1 MQYNVNLNAV
11 SALLSVLKC
20 YGHSD
25 LPKDCRA
32 LLKTPRS
39 STIVQISNGDD
50 YHFGL
55 EQAVLKIID
64 ERLDKGLDI
73 SAVNLLVN
81 IDGLSLSRSTNS
93 SLWPIL
99 CSSPGI
105 NRVYIVGAFFGKCKT
120 ENANEFLQLFVDE
133 LTSLI
138 QNGIH
143 LDKEEKS
150 AVRLYALICDA
161 PAKEFV
167 LRVKGHSGY
176 NSCTKC
182 KIEGEFIDNC
192 VCFSSTNNN
201 RQRTD
206 QEYLNHTDEDYH
218 RGDIVLCN
226 IPYFRTGYQ
235 CTSGLHAFVVFR
247 CHKKI
252 NCHVDKRT
260 FRCQTT
266 YQ

>member
-1 MQYNVNLNAV
+1 M
-11 SALLSVLKC
+11 
-20 YGHSD
+20 
-25 LPKDCRA
+25 
-32 LLKTPRS
+32 
-39 STIVQISNGDD
+39 
-50 YHFGL
+50 
-55 EQAVLKIID
+55 
-64 ERLDKGLDI
+64 
-73 SAVNLLVN
+73 
-81 IDGLSLSRSTNS
+81 
-93 SLWPIL
+93 
-99 CSSPGI
+99 
-105 NRVYIVGAFFGKCKT
+105 
-120 ENANEFLQLFVDE
+120 
-133 LTSLI
+133 
-138 QNGIH
+138 
-143 LDKEEKS
+143 
-150 AVRLYALICDA
+150 RLYALICDA

-218 RGDIVLCN
+218 RGDTVLCN

-252 NCHVDKRT
+252 VMWMKGPLDVRLPSNKIKQISSSLEQLKTSIPEISYWKATDYRT
-260 FRCQTT
+260 FLLYVGPLVLDSVLKRICM
-266 YQ
+266 